1 MKNGALRLGDICWLH
16 SAVIDGWLK
25 IEKQH
30 IPSSEHIGLTIV
42 EYRLISDEFSK
53 LYSSLLSDEGNR
65 LDMSNTKHIS
75 TKMMV

>member
-53 LYSSLLSDEGNR
+53 LYSSLMKVIDWICP
-65 LDMSNTKHIS
+65 TQS
-75 TKMMV
+75 TSRPR